1 MLGNGSKTVFDV
13 LSIQFE
19 LRALCIEASQSYVN
33 MRMLRI
39 EMRYTHPF
47 DRHAEIGLDP
57 AHYLSREALQ
67 IETLTEF
74 RGDYQLP
81 QPWVAAL
88 LPSEELR
95 SYIDANS
102 FRGEPGFLRLE

>member
-1 MLGNGSKTVFDV
+1 MLGNGSKTVLDV

-19 LRALCIEASQSYVN
+19 LCSLCIEASQSDVN

-39 EMRYTHPF
+39 EMCYSHPF
-47 DRHAEIGLDP
+47 DRRAEIGLDT
-57 AHYLSREALQ
+57 AHYVPREALQ

-81 QPWVAAL
+81 QPRVASL
-88 LPSEELR
+88 LPCEELR
-95 SYIDANS
+95 SYIDTS
-102 FRGEPGFLRLE
+102 CFRGKPGFRLLE

>member
-1 MLGNGSKTVFDV
+1 
-13 LSIQFE
+13 
-19 LRALCIEASQSYVN
+19 

-39 EMRYTHPF
+39 EMCYGHPF
-47 DRHAEIGLDP
+47 DRRAEIGLDS
-57 AHYLSREALQ
+57 AHYVPCEALK

-74 RGDYQLP
+74 RGDDQLP

-88 LPSEELR
+88 LPCEELR
-95 SYIDANS
+95 SYIDANG

>member
-1 MLGNGSKTVFDV
+1 MLGNRSETVFDV

-19 LRALCIEASQSYVN
+19 LHSFYIEASQSHVN

-39 EMRYTHPF
+39 EMCYSHPF
-47 DRHAEIGLDP
+47 DRSAEIGLDT
-57 AHYLSREALQ
+57 AHYVSREALQ

-74 RGDYQLP
+74 RRDYQLP
-81 QPWVAAL
+81 QPWVAAI
-88 LPSEELR
+88 LPCEELR
-95 SYIDANS
+95 CYIDANC

>member
-1 MLGNGSKTVFDV
+1 
-13 LSIQFE
+13 
-19 LRALCIEASQSYVN
+19 

-39 EMRYTHPF
+39 EMCYGHPF
-47 DRHAEIGLDP
+47 DRHTEIGLDP
-57 AHYLSREALQ
+57 AHYVSSEALQ

-74 RGDYQLP
+74 RGDDQLP

-88 LPSEELR
+88 LPCEELR
-95 SYIDANS
+95 SYVDADC